1 MSGLALAAGRLRIG
15 FAGTP
20 EFAAIILRAL
30 LNDRDQVAVVYT
42 QPDRRAGRGRK
53 MQTSPVK
60 TVALEHQLEIR
71 QPGSLRDEV
80 RGAELAAS
88 KLDVLV
94 VAAYGLIL
102 PQQVLDVP
110 RRGCINVH
118 ASLLPRWRG
127 AAPVERAI
135 MAGDEQT
142 GVSIMQMDAGLDT
155 GPVLAQAS
163 CPIDNN
169 TLGPELEQTL
179 ANLGA
184 RCLIECLGNL
194 KTLSHVAQ
202 SDAGTTYATKLTA
215 ADARIDWHQSSQ
227 NIHRQIRALCGRLP
241 ATTTIGDVTI
251 KLLDAQWQPEDSNE
265 PPATVIAASPRGI
278 QVACGEG
285 SLLVRRVQLNRGKG
299 RPLPV
304 AAVLNGYP
312 ELFTPG
318 ARLADPS

>member
-1 MSGLALAAGRLRIG
+1 MSGLAPTPERLRIG

-20 EFAAIILRAL
+20 EFAAIVLRAL
-30 LNDRDQVAVVYT
+30 LNSQHQVAAVYT

-53 MQTSPVK
+53 LQTSAVK

-71 QPGSLRDEV
+71 QPASLRDEAQA
-80 RGAELAAS
+80 AELAAS
-88 KLDVLV
+88 KLDALI

-102 PQQVLDVP
+102 PQRVLAVP
-110 RRGCINVH
+110 RQGCINVH

-163 CPIDNN
+163 CSIHAD
-169 TLGPELEQTL
+169 TLGPDLEFTL

-194 KTLSHVAQ
+194 KTLSRVPQ
-202 SDAGTTYATKLTA
+202 SDAGTSYATKLTA
-215 ADARIDWHQSSQ
+215 ADARIDWRQSSQ
-227 NIHRQIRALCGRLP
+227 SIHRQIRALCGRLP
-241 ATTTIGDVTI
+241 ATTSIGDLSI
-251 KLLDAQWQPEDSNE
+251 KLLDAQWRPENSPD
-265 PPATVIAASPRGI
+265 PPATVVAAGPKEI
-278 QVACGEG
+278 QVACGKG

-312 ELFTPG
+312 DIFAPG
-318 ARLADPS
+318 ARLADKA